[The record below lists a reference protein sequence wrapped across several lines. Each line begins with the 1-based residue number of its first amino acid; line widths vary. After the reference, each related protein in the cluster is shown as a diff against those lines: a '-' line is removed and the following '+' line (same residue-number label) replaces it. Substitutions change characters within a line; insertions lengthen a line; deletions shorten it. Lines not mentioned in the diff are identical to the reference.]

1 MCCSWLVPWPSSPF
15 PRFSSAYFRGSKM
28 EFAIAGIIALGLA
41 AYLVLAMVR
50 PEWF

>member
-1 MCCSWLVPWPSSPF
+1 
-15 PRFSSAYFRGSKM
+15 M
-28 EFAIAGIIALGLA
+28 EFVIAGLIALGLA

>member
-1 MCCSWLVPWPSSPF
+1 
-15 PRFSSAYFRGSKM
+15 M
-28 EFAIAGIIALGLA
+28 EFVVAGIIALGLA